1 MLIAGTVGS
10 TCKTPNTIPSSRVA
24 AFFSPY
30 LPGNQQISSSPVFL
44 FPCGEVVIQKS
55 LQTARKRLCGR
66 RTVKVVIPRWGQK
79 LAGHLKGGAFF
90 FLSVLRFMSIFC
102 QMLNISFSFFFFLS
116 CRRALGWSE
125 QMLPQ
130 RFSLSSTP
138 TYHLLHQSPS
148 TPISSASLTSDPRSS
163 PSICC
168 TELRQ
173 CSSWR
178 NNSPRAYVINA
189 ALTIAKLYLFMYL
202 HGRISP
208 TVGVYKKATG
218 SPQTAPTNRAPYF
231 SNLLPRCQHGEVIN
245 K

>member
-10 TCKTPNTIPSSRVA
+10 ARKTPNTIPSSRVA
-24 AFFSPY
+24 AFFSPHSAGKSTN
-30 LPGNQQISSSPVFL
+30 LLVACLSFPLRRGCHSEISADGVEAAVWAAHCQGGDPSM
-44 FPCGEVVIQKS
+44 
-55 LQTARKRLCGR
+55 
-66 RTVKVVIPRWGQK
+66 GQK
-79 LAGHLKGGAFF
+79 LAGNLKGGAFF
-90 FLSVLRFMSIFC
+90 FFLYSGLWAFSVKCWTFL
-102 QMLNISFSFFFFLS
+102 SFSFFSS

-173 CSSWR
+173 CGSWR

-218 SPQTAPTNRAPYF
+218 NPQTAPTNRAPYF
-231 SNLLPRCQHGEVIN
+231 SNLLPRCRHGEVIN

>member
-10 TCKTPNTIPSSRVA
+10 ICKTPNTIPSSRVA
-24 AFFSPY
+24 TSFSPC
-30 LPGNQQISSSPVFL
+30 LPGNQLISSSPVFL
-44 FPCGEVVIQKS
+44 FPLRRGCHSEICADGEEAAVWAAHCQGGDPS
-55 LQTARKRLCGR
+55 MG
-66 RTVKVVIPRWGQK
+66 PK
-79 LAGHLKGGAFF
+79 LAGNLKGGAFF
-90 FLSVLRFMSIFC
+90 RSVLRFMSIFC
-102 QMLNISFSFFFFLS
+102 QLQYISFYIYIYIYMS

-130 RFSLSSTP
+130 RLSLSSTP

-148 TPISSASLTSDPRSS
+148 TPISSASLTSDPRSR

-189 ALTIAKLYLFMYL
+189 ALTIGKLYLFMYL

-218 SPQTAPTNRAPYF
+218 NPQTAPANRRTLFLQPVAEM
-231 SNLLPRCQHGEVIN
+231 STRWGN
-245 K
+245 